1 MSNVPPA
8 TQTKVGARSLIELAD
23 IFLRLPDIAVE
34 TIPGAPE
41 QASTPIPSRWTI
53 PGTELRIER
62 VSQGDAPPDF
72 RFSAATVARLG
83 EYHLAIIDH
92 PPLRPAMLT
101 HWRRAQIE
109 IAGPL
114 VPQRMIDNLPQW
126 LRRPI
131 LEAATWKILCSIT
144 VFALA
149 LFLVFMWLRR
159 IRRVTRGAAQIPRI
173 MRWLT
178 VPAILALSI
187 SLSHYAID
195 RQINLTGLLS
205 DLESLATRLLL
216 YVAVAWATALTCRL
230 MAEAIIASPRIPDD
244 GYDAHLLR
252 LLARISGFISGAT
265 ILVYGAN
272 DLGLPVLGVVAGL
285 GVGSLALALASQST
299 VENLLGGVAIFAD
312 RPFRV
317 RDAIRF
323 NDLNGVVESIGPRS
337 TRIRAT
343 DGTLTTVP
351 NADIAR
357 AYVNNLS
364 ARRNFLFEHR
374 VNLPAGANVAQTIGL
389 LTALRKLL
397 EEHHAIE
404 KSGGLPHVRLTALE
418 HDVGAI
424 HLFAHV
430 AVRNEEEFLQIQE
443 DLLLRVMELLADE
456 AITGTS

>member
-1 MSNVPPA
+1 
-8 TQTKVGARSLIELAD
+8 
-23 IFLRLPDIAVE
+23 
-34 TIPGAPE
+34 
-41 QASTPIPSRWTI
+41 
-53 PGTELRIER
+53 
-62 VSQGDAPPDF
+62 
-72 RFSAATVARLG
+72 
-83 EYHLAIIDH
+83 
-92 PPLRPAMLT
+92 
-101 HWRRAQIE
+101 
-109 IAGPL
+109 
-114 VPQRMIDNLPQW
+114 MIDSLPQW

-131 LEAATWKILCSIT
+131 LEAATWKILCSMT

-149 LFLVFMWLRR
+149 LFLVFIWIRR
-159 IRRVTRGAAQIPRI
+159 IRRLTRGPAQIPRI

-178 VPAILALSI
+178 VPAVLALSI
-187 SLSHYAID
+187 SLSHYVID

-205 DLESLATRLLL
+205 DIESLATTLLL
-216 YVAVAWATALTCRL
+216 YVAAAWATALTCRL
-230 MAEAIIASPRIPDD
+230 LAESIIASP
-244 GYDAHLLR
+244 
-252 LLARISGFISGAT
+252 
-265 ILVYGAN
+265 N

-317 RDAIRF
+317 KDAIRF

-374 VNLPAGANVAQTIGL
+374 VNLPTGANVSQTIAL
-389 LTALRKLL
+389 LATLRKLL
-397 EEHHAIE
+397 EEHQAIE

-418 HDVGAI
+418 HDAGAI
-424 HLFAHV
+424 HFFAHV

-443 DLLLRVMELLADE
+443 DLLLRIMELLSE
-456 AITGTS
+456 NTKTSTI